1 MLTRQFWKGR
11 RVFLTG
17 HTGFKG
23 SWLSI
28 WLHELG
34 ASLSA
39 YALAPPTSP
48 ALYEI
53 ARVGECLTSTIGDI
67 CDAPLLTAAMQA
79 ADPEILFHLAAQP
92 LVGEGYRD
100 PVGTYATNVMGTVNV
115 LEAARSLPNL
125 RAVVVI
131 STDKC
136 YANHET
142 GQAFRESDPLG
153 GHDPYS
159 SSKACTELVSHAY
172 RKSFFSARGIH
183 LATARAGNVI
193 GGGDWAENRLLPDL
207 LRAFANGET
216 ALLRQPQA
224 IRPWQHV
231 LNPLAGYLML
241 AEQLYAGMPV
251 GRAWNFGP
259 DASDCITTG
268 DLASLL
274 AEHWGGQA
282 RWSADQTADFP
293 HEATL
298 LNLDTA
304 DAKNILNWHPNWPL
318 TVAIEQTAAWQ
329 RAWLSGEDM
338 QAVCRAQIA
347 NYSKK
352 YHDIR

>member
-1 MLTRQFWKGR
+1 M
-11 RVFLTG
+11 
-17 HTGFKG
+17 H
-23 SWLSI
+23 S
-28 WLHELG
+28 
-34 ASLSA
+34 
-39 YALAPPTSP
+39 
-48 ALYEI
+48 
-53 ARVGECLTSTIGDI
+53 
-67 CDAPLLTAAMQA
+67 

-92 LVGEGYRD
+92 LVGESYRD
-100 PVGTYATNVMGTVNV
+100 PVGTYATNVMGTVNI

-125 RAVVVI
+125 RAIVVI

-172 RKSFFSARGIH
+172 RQSFLGASGIH

-193 GGGDWAENRLLPDL
+193 GGGDWAANRLLPDL

-216 ALLRQPQA
+216 ARLRQPHS

-241 AEQLYAGMPV
+241 AEQLYAGAPV
-251 GRAWNFGP
+251 ERAWNFGP

-268 DLASLL
+268 DLASML
-274 AEHWGGQA
+274 AKQWGEQA
-282 RWSADQTADFP
+282 QWSADTAAGFP

-304 DAKNILNWHPNWPL
+304 EAKNILNWHPIWPL
-318 TVAIEQTAAWQ
+318 TVAIEQTAAWH
-329 RAWLSGEDM
+329 RAWHSGENM
-338 QAVCRAQIA
+338 QAVCRAQIV
-347 NYSKK
+347 NYSKN
-352 YHDIR
+352 HDTR